1 MTPSA
6 KNQKGRRGFRAWAEH
21 RGIGGVTLAKF
32 AVITILAAIGAW
44 LAFILAVS
52 GIARS
57 KAPDRALAFVPW
69 EGNALANKA
78 DMQLLSGQK
87 IPAKSIAATAR
98 TALRNSPLNAK
109 AVRLLAVSAALEGD
123 VDKTRKLVHA
133 SARLTRRDPLT
144 QVFLI
149 EEAVGQGDLK
159 KAMFHYDLALR
170 TSSIAP
176 QILYPRLL
184 KVIEHSDG
192 RAALKPYLRSGEQ
205 WTRDFICFA
214 KDQSKDLTHVVDLML
229 ETGGSPDP
237 KLQPIQRAAL
247 ISALADRQQYAQ
259 IPRLLRP
266 VPDAAAA
273 LTSVGLETLDQDR
286 GLGSAGWE
294 VLDDAEAGASGRVDT
309 KGVSMTIY
317 ANPGTSRP
325 VARKLL
331 FLTPGRYRFS
341 FNLAPVERG
350 EGRAIGWQLRCVQPQ
365 GAPLW
370 RLDGVLADGK
380 AEWTIEQCRVQL
392 LEITATGGR
401 GQTGMEAVLSGVSLV
416 LSGAVVPAVQ
426 RDDAA
431 LAQY

>member
-1 MTPSA
+1 MAPSK
-6 KNQKGRRGFRAWAEH
+6 KNVKGRRGVPAWAAP
-21 RGIGGVTLAKF
+21 RRIGGAVLAKF
-32 AVITILAAIGAW
+32 VVIAIFAAIGAW

-87 IPAKSIAATAR
+87 IPAKTIAATAR
-98 TALRNSPLNAK
+98 AALRNSPLNAK
-109 AVRLLAVSAALEGD
+109 AVRLLAISAALEGD
-123 VDKTRKLVHA
+123 ADKTSKLVHA

-149 EEAVGQGDLK
+149 EEAVRQDDLK

-170 TSSIAP
+170 SSSIAP

-184 KVIEHSDG
+184 KVIEHPEG
-192 RAALKPYLRSGEQ
+192 RTALKPYLRSGEQ
-205 WTRDFICFA
+205 WTLDFIGFA
-214 KDQSKDLTHVVDLML
+214 KDNSKDLAPLVDLML
-229 ETGGSPDP
+229 ETGGAPDP
-237 KLQPIQRAAL
+237 ALARVQRAA
-247 ISALADRQQYAQ
+247 IVSALADRQQYAQ

-266 VPDAAAA
+266 VPDAAVA
-273 LTSVGLETLDQDR
+273 LTGVGLETLDQDR
-286 GLGSAGWE
+286 GLGSAGWQ
-294 VLDDAEAGASGRVDT
+294 VLDDAEAGASGRVDA
-309 KGVSMTIY
+309 KGASMTIY

-331 FLTPGRYRFS
+331 FLAPGRYLFS
-341 FNLAPVERG
+341 YKLAPVEQG
-350 EGRAIGWQLRCVQPQ
+350 EGGAIGWQLRCVQPQ
-365 GAPLW
+365 GAILW

-380 AEWTIEQCRVQL
+380 AEWAIGQQCRVQL

-401 GQTGMEAVLSGVSLV
+401 GQTGMEAVLSGVSLAR
-416 LSGAVVPAVQ
+416 SGASIPAVPG
-426 RDDAA
+426 R
-431 LAQY
+431 